1 MIDLFIA
8 YWWFILPIW
17 VSVGTLVL
25 AIDVLDNSDLKL
37 TDFIV
42 CLCMG
47 WFIWPLVL
55 AALIF
60 RKLKFHDVIVWRKH
74 K

>member
-47 WFIWPLVL
+47 WFI
-55 AALIF
+55 
-60 RKLKFHDVIVWRKH
+60 
-74 K
+74 